1 MRIQNKTAVFAVA
14 LALLAA
20 APLFAQ
26 PDEQVSLRAVANIA
40 RLAIDPVSCTDP
52 DTSPWT
58 FGPPPA
64 SYFNGGTP
72 NQKMLVRVWNYGWA
86 LRTRPS
92 DLANIR
98 STLLDFV
105 NRQQQ
110 FTSGSNGPLGHY
122 ATTLDANEEL
132 TSSHYQLWAGA
143 MAAAYLYAIANGGT
157 LTSAS
162 DATTPETAI
171 RDAVRK
177 WWSDEQALYDHI
189 YTNGVLDAPGAR
201 FANSVATGDPLTTN
215 ILRDD
220 IYKLL
225 QGLPPNKVRTCS
237 ADRFYTSSFVMQ
249 SLSSKGVARLGQPPS
264 GYVTSPK
271 LYDTLCVYRMGS
283 DWTLYFPTMRSVSGG
298 LKWTEFRGGHMRRPP
313 VPWDGSKPTAYLPNS
328 ATLDAIPGVVAGA
341 ASCPPPESIN
351 Q

>member
-1 MRIQNKTAVFAVA
+1 MALA
-14 LALLAA
+14 LALLMASPVLAA
-20 APLFAQ
+20 
-26 PDEQVSLRAVANIA
+26 PDEQVALRAVANIA
-40 RLAIDPVSCTDP
+40 RLAINPSTCTDP

-58 FGPPPA
+58 FGPPTA
-64 SYFNGGTP
+64 NDLTGGTP

-86 LRTRPS
+86 LRTPGS

-98 STLLDFV
+98 STLLDFI

-110 FTSGSNGPLGHY
+110 LTASNGPLGHY
-122 ATTLDANEEL
+122 ATDLNANEEL

-162 DATTPETAI
+162 DSTTPETAV

-177 WWSDEQALYDHI
+177 WWADEQALYDRT
-189 YTNGVLDAPGAR
+189 YTNGTLDAPGAR
-201 FANSVATGDPLTTN
+201 FPNTSPPGTHTGDPSATN

-220 IYKLL
+220 VYKML
-225 QGLPPNKVRTCS
+225 QGLPPVKVRTCS
-237 ADRFYTSSFVMQ
+237 ADRYYTGPFVMQ
-249 SLSSKGVARLGQPPS
+249 SLTAKGVARLGQPPA
-264 GYVTSPK
+264 GYVTKPK

-283 DWTLYFPTMRSVSGG
+283 DWTLYFPAMRSVTGA
-298 LKWTEFRGGHMRRPP
+298 LYWVEFRNGHYNRPP
-313 VPWDGSKPTAYLPNS
+313 VPWDGSKPTPYLPNS
-328 ATLDAIPGVVAGA
+328 ATLDPIAGVVAGA
-341 ASCPPPESIN
+341 ATCPAPELLN